1 MELQVPT
8 KGSVV
13 IVFGASRG
21 IGAEIAK
28 TFGRSIIIDSCSCFY
43 SIHIGGYHVCVASKS
58 TQHSEKLPGTIYSVA
73 KEVHFHPQHVLIEL
87 DCR

>member
-1 MELQVPT
+1 MTQTAKQMELQVPT

-28 TFGRSIIIDSCSCFY
+28 TFGRSIKIDF
-43 SIHIGGYHVCVASKS
+43 
-58 TQHSEKLPGTIYSVA
+58 
-73 KEVHFHPQHVLIEL
+73 VLVFIPCL
-87 DCR
+87 